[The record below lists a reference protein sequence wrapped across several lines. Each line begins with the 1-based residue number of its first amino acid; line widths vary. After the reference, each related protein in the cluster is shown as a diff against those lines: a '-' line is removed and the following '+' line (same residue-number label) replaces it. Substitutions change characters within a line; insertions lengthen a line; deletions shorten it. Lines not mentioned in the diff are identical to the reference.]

1 MEYVFLF
8 FRKMNET
15 RKERDFR
22 IWMHQEETIV
32 FLDLVT
38 SVMDG
43 KYLQEDNGF
52 LLLYGM
58 LRTSELTISKNLMKK
73 IKKELRMVVDKEILD
88 ELFQNVKFE
97 EITEGE
103 KRYYKAKIKQTDRKY
118 VSAVLQQLFY
128 TEEFQKRLEVLGE
141 ETKKNVTSKFQQ
153 EYIDK
158 AIINAKFYYRMN

>member
-38 SVMDG
+38 SIMNG

-158 AIINAKFYYRMN
+158 AISNAKFYYRMN

>member
-38 SVMDG
+38 SIMNG

-141 ETKKNVTSKFQQ
+141 ETKKNVTSKFQL

-158 AIINAKFYYRMN
+158 AISNAKFYYRMN

>member
-73 IKKELRMVVDKEILD
+73 IKKELRMVVEKEILD

-158 AIINAKFYYRMN
+158 AISNAKFYYRMN

>member
-73 IKKELRMVVDKEILD
+73 IKKELRKRVDKIILD

-97 EITEGE
+97 EVTEGE
-103 KRYYKAKIKQTDRKY
+103 KGPQ
-118 VSAVLQQLFY
+118 AV
-128 TEEFQKRLEVLGE
+128 
-141 ETKKNVTSKFQQ
+141 NVTKL
-153 EYIDK
+153 
-158 AIINAKFYYRMN
+158 

>member
-38 SVMDG
+38 SIMNG

-88 ELFQNVKFE
+88 KLFQNVKFE

-158 AIINAKFYYRMN
+158 AISNAKFYYRMN

>member
-38 SVMDG
+38 SIMNG

-73 IKKELRMVVDKEILD
+73 IKKEVRMVVEKEILD

-158 AIINAKFYYRMN
+158 AISNAKFYYRMN

>member
-38 SVMDG
+38 SIMNG

-73 IKKELRMVVDKEILD
+73 IKKELRKRVDKIILD

-97 EITEGE
+97 EVTEGE

-128 TEEFQKRLEVLGE
+128 TEEFQKRLEALGE
-141 ETKKNVTSKFQQ
+141 ETKKDVTSKFQQ

-158 AIINAKFYYRMN
+158 AISNAKFYYRMN

>member
-32 FLDLVT
+32 FLDLLA
-38 SVMDG
+38 SIMNG
-43 KYLQEDNGF
+43 KYHQEDNGF

-58 LRTSELTISKNLMKK
+58 LRTTELTVSKNLMKK
-73 IKKELRMVVDKEILD
+73 IKKELRKVVNKEILD

-97 EITEGE
+97 EVTEGE
-103 KRYYKAKIKQTDRKY
+103 KRYYKAKIKHTDRKY

-158 AIINAKFYYRMN
+158 AISNAKFYYRMN

>member
-88 ELFQNVKFE
+88 KLFQNVKFE

-158 AIINAKFYYRMN
+158 AISNAKFYYRMN

>member
-38 SVMDG
+38 SIMNG

-73 IKKELRMVVDKEILD
+73 IKKELRMVVEKEILD

-141 ETKKNVTSKFQQ
+141 ETKKNVTSKYQQ

-158 AIINAKFYYRMN
+158 AISNAKFYYRMN

>member
-38 SVMDG
+38 SIMNG

-73 IKKELRMVVDKEILD
+73 IKKELRMVVEKEILD

-158 AIINAKFYYRMN
+158 AISNAKFYYRMN